1 LPSLSVHTLNERVI
15 LGRARMKEIDL
26 TESLPT
32 VVRRYTGERSIAR
45 CPIFLT
51 LSNSLPKL
59 PCEGNHMEELIGAV
73 IDSVVSAAHSERPV
87 RMAALQKPRMQ
98 DLENVLEYR
107 PSCWIKL
114 KLEVQSLED
123 SRATVR
129 ELPEKFGFRCQ
140 NEWVVEDSDSMLI
153 SYACG
158 DEAIPG
164 LLIWLKSHKG
174 RHQYSLLI
182 PVSARQS

>member
-1 LPSLSVHTLNERVI
+1 
-15 LGRARMKEIDL
+15 MKDIDL
-26 TESLPT
+26 TQLLSAAVLRHTDEKSFAPF
-32 VVRRYTGERSIAR
+32 
-45 CPIFLT
+45 PIYLT
-51 LSNSLPKL
+51 LPGSLPKL
-59 PCEGNHMEELIGAV
+59 SCEGNRMEELIGAV

-153 SYACG
+153 SYARG
-158 DEAIPG
+158 DEAIPA